1 MERRFSKTI
10 ERAQSS
16 AVRDILKLTQSSK
29 VLSFAGGL
37 PAEDSFPVEAIRE
50 AYERVFARGKGA
62 LQYGVTE
69 GVPALREWL
78 TSFLAEKGIAT
89 SVDRLL
95 LTTGSQQAIDLAFR
109 VMIDPGDVVL
119 VERPTYLA
127 ALQAL
132 SLADGRAV
140 EVDSDDEGMLPDDLA
155 AKLQAHRPK
164 IVYVTPTFSNPAGK
178 TWSPARRQTLAELAR
193 KHGALVIEDDPYGD
207 IRFDE
212 TKRVDS
218 IYSIDAAYADASGES
233 GNALYLGSFSKTVAP
248 ALRTG
253 FAAGPV
259 DVLRMMAKA
268 KQASDLHS
276 SAVDQLALFELAT
289 GWDVAAHIGLIRR
302 MYRERME
309 GFVEAL
315 TGTIG
320 DRLRWNRPTGGM
332 FLWAS
337 LPETHVAADLLKLAV
352 EEGVAF
358 VPGEPFY
365 AGAPA
370 RNTLRLNFTHTPPA
384 LVPEAFARLSRAMER
399 YAVEI
404 KVKS

>member
-1 MERRFSKTI
+1 MERRFAKTI

-16 AVRDILKLTQSSK
+16 AVRDILKLTQGSK

-37 PAEDSFPVEAIRE
+37 PAEDSFPTEAIRE
-50 AYERVFARGKGA
+50 AYDRAFARGANA

-78 TSFLAEKGIAT
+78 ASFLAEKGIET

-109 VMIDPGDVVL
+109 VLIDPGDVVL

-127 ALQAL
+127 ALQSL

-140 EVDSDDEGMLPDDLA
+140 EVDADDEGMSPDDLE
-155 AKLQAHRPK
+155 AKLREHRPK
-164 IVYVTPTFSNPAGK
+164 IVYVTPTFSNPGGK
-178 TWSPARRQTLAELAR
+178 TWSPARRRALVELAR
-193 KHGALVIEDDPYGD
+193 NYGALVIEDDPYGD

-212 TKRVDS
+212 ATRVVS
-218 IYSIDAAYADASGES
+218 LYAHDAALGGA
-233 GNALYLGSFSKTVAP
+233 GNVLYLGSFSKTVAP

-253 FAAGPV
+253 FAAGPA
-259 DVLRMMAKA
+259 DVMRMMAKA

-276 SAVDQLALFELAT
+276 SAVDQLALLELVT
-289 GWDVAAHIGLIRR
+289 RWDIRGHIGFIRR

-309 GFVEAL
+309 GLVSGM
-315 TGTIG
+315 TGAPW
-320 DRLRWNRPTGGM
+320 DLLRWNRPTGGM

-337 LPETHVAADLLKLAV
+337 LPETYVAADLLKLAV

-358 VPGEPFY
+358 VPGDPFY
-365 AGAPA
+365 AGTPA
-370 RNTLRLNFTHTPPA
+370 RNTLRINFTHTPPA
-384 LVPEAFARLSRAMER
+384 LVPEGLARLSRAIER
-399 YAVEI
+399 YSQQI
-404 KVKS
+404 

>member
-1 MERRFSKTI
+1 MERAFSKTI
-10 ERAQSS
+10 ERAQTS
-16 AVRDILKLTQSSK
+16 AVREILKLTQSSR

-37 PAEDSFPVEAIRE
+37 PAEDSFPAEAIRA
-50 AYERVFARGKGA
+50 AYERVFERGAGA

-78 TSFLAEKGIAT
+78 TGFLAEKGVST
-89 SVDRLL
+89 SADRLL
-95 LTTGSQQAIDLAFR
+95 VTTGSQQAIDLAFR
-109 VMIDPGDVVL
+109 VMLDPGDTVL

-132 SLADGRAV
+132 SLADARAA
-140 EVDSDDEGMLPDDLA
+140 EVDSDDEGMLPDDLE
-155 AKLQAHRPK
+155 AKLRTHRPK
-164 IVYVTPTFSNPAGK
+164 IVYVTPTFSNPGGK
-178 TWSPARRQTLAELAR
+178 TWSAERRRALVELAR
-193 KHGALVIEDDPYGD
+193 AHGALVIEDDPYGD
-207 IRFDE
+207 IRFEDG
-212 TKRVDS
+212 KRVDALFGL
-218 IYSIDAAYADASGES
+218 DAAHGGE

-253 FAAGPV
+253 FAAGPA
-259 DVLRMMAKA
+259 DVIRMMAKA

-276 SAVDQLALFELAT
+276 SAIDQWALLELVT
-289 GWDVAAHIGLIRR
+289 RWDLQGHIDGIRR

-309 GFVEAL
+309 GVVAGM
-315 TGTIG
+315 TGEPWSL
-320 DRLRWNRPTGGM
+320 LRYNRPTGGM

-337 LPETHVAADLLKLAV
+337 LPETYVAADLLKLAV

-370 RNTLRLNFTHTPPA
+370 RNTLRINFTHTPPA
-384 LVPEAFARLSRAMER
+384 LVPEGLARLARAIER
-399 YAVEI
+399 YAAAMPA
-404 KVKS
+404 K

>member
-1 MERRFSKTI
+1 MERRFSQTI

-37 PAEDSFPVEAIRE
+37 PAEDSFPVEAIRD

-78 TSFLAEKGIAT
+78 TSFLAAKGIAA
-89 SVDRLL
+89 SVDGIL

-132 SLADGRAV
+132 SLASGRAV
-140 EVDSDDEGMLPDDLA
+140 EVDSDEEGMLPDDLE
-155 AKLQAHRPK
+155 AKLLAHRPK
-164 IVYVTPTFSNPAGK
+164 IVYVTPTFSNPGGK
-178 TWSPARRQTLAELAR
+178 TWSTARRRSLVELAR

-207 IRFDE
+207 IRFDDNR
-212 TKRVDS
+212 RVDAL
-218 IYSIDAAYADASGES
+218 YALDAALGGAAD

-259 DVLRMMAKA
+259 DVLRRMAKA

-276 SAVDQLALFELAT
+276 SAVDQLALLELAT
-289 GWDVAAHIGLIRR
+289 GWDVYGHIDFIRR

-309 GFVEAL
+309 GFVAAL
-315 TGTIG
+315 EGAIG

-384 LVPEAFARLSRAMER
+384 LVPEAFGRLARAMER
-399 YAVEI
+399 YSAEI